1 MTSSSQRPRR
11 EVSVVGV
18 LRTYARRMRVVVVG
32 LGVMGLPAAAELAA
46 RGHEVTA
53 IDRGDVGNRL
63 ASSSGASR
71 IYRLAQP
78 SPGWVR
84 MAVWN
89 HELWERL
96 ERSVGRA
103 LRWPRGLIWCGETGR
118 GVASALAAEGVEHE
132 VLDEPRQA
140 QLFPELRWVPDRFAV
155 WQPDAGAI
163 MADQALGAVADL
175 LRRSGGRLVTNASVT
190 TMSPTTSGVEVSATH
205 GDEKLTFVGDR
216 VVLTAGPWAQPML
229 AALGADIT
237 LTPYLEQITYVRGG
251 DAVPWRD
258 RPCLIAPP
266 DNFSSFGFYAMPTPG
281 IGYKI
286 AIDDTVGRF
295 DPGISDRSPVLSRE
309 VEAVDRVRLELPSF
323 DPTPIRS
330 EVCAWTDSPDGRF
343 VIDRVGDVIF
353 GCGDS
358 GQAFKFLPMFG
369 QVFADMVEDRPLP
382 DAVAADVAA
391 LGMARF
397 SQADQTP

>member
-1 MTSSSQRPRR
+1 
-11 EVSVVGV
+11 
-18 LRTYARRMRVVVVG
+18 MRVVVVG

-46 RGHEVTA
+46 RGHDVIA
-53 IDRGDVGNRL
+53 IDRGDIGNRL

-78 SPGWVR
+78 SAGWVR
-84 MAVWN
+84 MAIWN

-96 ERSVGRA
+96 EHGAGRP

-118 GVASALAAEGVEHE
+118 GVAAALAAEAVEHE
-132 VLDEPRQA
+132 VLDERRQA
-140 QLFPELRWVPDRFAV
+140 QLFPELRWVPDRFSV
-155 WQPDAGAI
+155 WQPDAGAV
-163 MADQALGAVADL
+163 MADHALAAASEQL
-175 LRRSGGRLVTNASVT
+175 ARSGGRLVTGATVT
-190 TMSPTTSGVEVSATH
+190 TIVPTASGVEVRATRA
-205 GDEKLTFVGDR
+205 GEDLAFVAER

-251 DAVPWRD
+251 DAVPWAD

-281 IGYKI
+281 IGYKSG
-286 AIDDTVGRF
+286 IDDTVGRF
-295 DPGISDRSPVLSRE
+295 DPGFLDRSPVPSRE
-309 VEAVDRVRLELPSF
+309 VEAVDRIRLELPSF
-323 DPTPIRS
+323 DATPIRS
-330 EVCAWTDSPDGRF
+330 EVCAWTDSPDGEF

-358 GQAFKFLPMFG
+358 GQGFKFLPMFG
-369 QVFADMVEDRPLP
+369 QVFADLVEDRRLP
-382 DAVAADVAA
+382 DAVASDIAA

-397 SQADQTP
+397 GHPEPAG

>member
-1 MTSSSQRPRR
+1 
-11 EVSVVGV
+11 
-18 LRTYARRMRVVVVG
+18 MRVVVVG
-32 LGVMGLPAAAELAA
+32 LGGLGLSAAAELAA
-46 RGHEVTA
+46 RGHDVTA
-53 IDRGDVGNRL
+53 IDRGDIGNRL

-84 MAVWN
+84 MAIWN

-96 ERSVGRA
+96 ERSAGRP

-118 GVASALAAEGVEHE
+118 GVASALAAESVEHE
-132 VLDEPRQA
+132 VLDESRQRE
-140 QLFPELRWVPDRFAV
+140 LFPELRWVPERFSV
-155 WQPDAGAI
+155 WQPDAGAV
-163 MADQALGAVADL
+163 MADQALGAVADS
-175 LRRSGGRLVTNASVT
+175 LRRSGGRMVTNASVT
-190 TMSPTTSGVEVSATH
+190 TIVPTASGVEVSATQW
-205 GDEKLTFVGDR
+205 DEKLTFVADR

-229 AALGADIT
+229 AALGAEVA

-251 DAVPWRD
+251 DAVPWSD

-286 AIDDTVGRF
+286 GIDDTIGRF
-295 DPGISDRSPVLSRE
+295 DPAAPDRSPVPSRE
-309 VEAVDRVRLELPSF
+309 VEAVDRIRLELPSF
-323 DPTPIRS
+323 DATPIRS
-330 EVCAWTDSPDGRF
+330 EVCAWTDSPDSEF

-358 GQAFKFLPMFG
+358 GQGFKFLPMFG
-369 QVFADMVEDRPLP
+369 HVFADLVEDRPLP
-382 DAVAADVAA
+382 DAVAADIAA
-391 LGMARF
+391 LGTARF
-397 SQADQTP
+397 GHSETAS